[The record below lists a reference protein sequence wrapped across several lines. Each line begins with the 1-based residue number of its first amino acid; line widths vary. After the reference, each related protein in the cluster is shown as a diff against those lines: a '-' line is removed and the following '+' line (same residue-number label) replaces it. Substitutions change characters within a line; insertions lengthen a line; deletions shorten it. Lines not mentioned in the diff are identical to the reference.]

1 MTLHPQAQSF
11 VDQIAQ
17 QDRPGWHE
25 MLPGEARVLFDEMK
39 GIFGRGPKV
48 HSVEDR
54 KTDGGVPVRI
64 YRPSDVIDL
73 PVIVYFHGG
82 GWALGNI
89 ESHDAVCRYLVTAAN
104 AVVVSVEYRLAPEHK
119 YPAAFD
125 DSFAAT
131 QWVSNNASDLGVDT
145 NRISVAGDSAGG
157 NLAAAVAIKARDVGG
172 PAIHKQIL
180 IYPVIEPDFMTDS
193 YLSCAEG
200 HGLTRTT
207 MQWFWEQYIVDG
219 GEDRR
224 YVCLANANVE
234 NLPPAFVLTAEYD
247 VLRDEGEN
255 YAARLKSA
263 GVEVALKRYPGM
275 LHGFVHFCGYF
286 DDAKTAFD
294 DIADALRRS
303 N

>member
-1 MTLHPQAQSF
+1 MALHPQAQTF

-25 MLPGEARVLFDEMK
+25 MSPSEARVLFDEMK
-39 GIFGRGPKV
+39 GIFGRGPEL

-54 KTDGGVPVRI
+54 KNDLGVPVRV
-64 YRPSDVIDL
+64 YRPNDARDL
-73 PVIVYFHGG
+73 PVVVYFHGG
-82 GWALGNI
+82 GWVLGNI
-89 ESHDAVCRYLVTAAN
+89 ESHDAVCRNIAKSAD

-125 DSFAAT
+125 DAFSAT
-131 QWVSNNASDLGVDT
+131 QWVADHASDLGVDAS
-145 NRISVAGDSAGG
+145 RLVVAGDSAGG
-157 NLAAAVAIKARDVGG
+157 NLAAAVALKARDTGG
-172 PAIHKQIL
+172 PAIAKQVL

-207 MQWFWEQYIVDG
+207 MQWFWDQYIS
-219 GEDRR
+219 GEDDRR
-224 YVCLANANVE
+224 YACLANANVE

-247 VLRDEGEN
+247 VLCDEGEK
-255 YAARLKSA
+255 YAARMKAA
-263 GVEVALKRYPGM
+263 GVDTTIKRYPGM

-294 DIADALRRS
+294 DIAKVI
-303 N
+303 